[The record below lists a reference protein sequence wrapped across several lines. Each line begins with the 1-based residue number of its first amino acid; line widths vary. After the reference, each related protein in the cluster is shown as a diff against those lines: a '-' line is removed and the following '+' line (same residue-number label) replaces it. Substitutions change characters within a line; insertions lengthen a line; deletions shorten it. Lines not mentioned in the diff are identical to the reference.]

1 MPTLFE
7 AKAEKLMLASQEECR
22 LLAAQLEKSRAA
34 RAAFTCGSQGRTRAA
49 PATAPAAAT
58 SPPSPQRVYSAA
70 TVTVTVKGPSI
81 GSSTSTSPDRAGSPS
96 AAPPSTS
103 PARVVIPTAATHKEG
118 TLLHLVR
125 GSGLFGGGSRSFVP
139 HYIVV
144 SGSAGIS
151 WYASEAEYR
160 QNPSRPLGHADFW
173 IETFNSRGSRFK
185 KAAVCWPLILP
196 DDCPEAK
203 DANKTYF
210 AVDYYTPNEAREQV
224 VLAASSPA
232 ERDEW
237 VQVLTKYIDLY
248 LAPRAESEEL
258 QHIPRGA
265 AVPLHRSGVIE
276 GEAPGGNIL

>member
-1 MPTLFE
+1 MSTALE
-7 AKAEKLMLASQEECR
+7 VKVEKLMLAAQEECR
-22 LLAAQLEKSRAA
+22 LMAAQLERSCAA
-34 RAAFTCGSQGRTRAA
+34 RAASTSGSRGKTPVTPAIEHEAA
-49 PATAPAAAT
+49 PSPSSTPRADIAAT
-58 SPPSPQRVYSAA
+58 TTGP
-70 TVTVTVKGPSI
+70 VKSFSI
-81 GSSTSTSPDRAGSPS
+81 GFSTSNSPDRTRSPPAS
-96 AAPPSTS
+96 PPTTS

-125 GSGLFGGGSRSFVP
+125 GSGLFGNGSRSFVP

-144 SGSAGIS
+144 SGSSGIS
-151 WYASEAEYR
+151 WYASEAEYH
-160 QNPSRPLGHADFW
+160 QNPSRPLGHANFW

-203 DANKTYF
+203 DATKTYF
-210 AVDYYTPNEAREQV
+210 AVDYYTPNEGREQV
-224 VLAASSPA
+224 LLGASSPA

-237 VQVLTKYIDLY
+237 VNFLTKYIDLY

-265 AVPLHRSGVIE
+265 EVPLHRSGVIE

>member
-1 MPTLFE
+1 MLTSLE
-7 AKAEKLMLASQEECR
+7 SRTEKLLLAAREEAC
-22 LLAAQLEKSRAA
+22 LLAAQLEKSRTARGTFRCVSSGARHAA
-34 RAAFTCGSQGRTRAA
+34 SAAA
-49 PATAPAAAT
+49 PTVGT
-58 SPPSPQRVYSAA
+58 SPPSPTREGSASREASAA
-70 TVTVTVKGPSI
+70 SRFSR
-81 GSSTSTSPDRAGSPS
+81 GSSAIDVSGRTRSPS
-96 AAPPSTS
+96 AAPPPAS
-103 PARVVIPTAATHKEG
+103 PPRVVVLTAATQKKG

-125 GSGLFGGGSRSFVP
+125 SSGLFGGGSRSFVP

-144 SGSAGIS
+144 SGGAGIS
-151 WYASEAEYR
+151 WYASEAEYH
-160 QNPSRPLGHADFW
+160 QHPSRPLGHANFW

-196 DDCPEAK
+196 GDCPEAR
-203 DANKTYF
+203 DASKTYF
-210 AVDYYTPNEAREQV
+210 AVDYYTPDGAREQM

-232 ERDEW
+232 ERDAW
-237 VQVLTKYIDLY
+237 VQFLTKYIDLY